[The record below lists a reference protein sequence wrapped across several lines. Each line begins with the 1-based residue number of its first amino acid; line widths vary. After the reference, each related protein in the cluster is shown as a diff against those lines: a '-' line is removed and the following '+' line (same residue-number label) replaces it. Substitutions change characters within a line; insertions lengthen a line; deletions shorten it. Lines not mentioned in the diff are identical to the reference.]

1 MIKLIEFYN
10 GEKYLINVFETFQ
23 DLKQHLLEKDYFSW
37 INENEPEKELPN
49 FESVESLNEIKQIF
63 KDYDYDW
70 WTLMISHPTNHTTK

>member
-23 DLKQHLLEKDYFSW
+23 DLKQHLLKKDYFSW

-49 FESVESLNEIKQIF
+49 FESVESLNEINKIF

-70 WTLMISHPTNHTTK
+70 WRLMIS

>member
-23 DLKQHLLEKDYFSW
+23 DLKQHLLEKDYFSC

-63 KDYDYDW
+63 KDYDW
-70 WTLMISHPTNHTTK
+70 WTLMIS